1 MKVPG
6 PDHPITITPKFE
18 RVRVLVAGRIIADT
32 RRALVLQETIYRPV
46 FYIPREDADMS
57 LLVASDHSTYCP
69 YKGKAEYFSIQVGNH
84 IARDA
89 AWSYPRPYPAMSE
102 IAGRLAF
109 YPTRVDVIE
118 EVENKDKT
126 DG

>member
-6 PDHPITITPKFE
+6 PDHPITITAKSG
-18 RVRVLVAGRIIADT
+18 RVRVLVAGRIVADT
-32 RRALVLQETIYRPV
+32 RRALVLEETVYKPV

-57 LLVASDHSTYCP
+57 LLVPSEHRTYCP
-69 YKGKAEYFSIQVGNH
+69 YKGEAEYFSVRIGGR
-84 IARDA
+84 IAHDA

-109 YPTRVDVIE
+109 YPARVDAIE
-118 EVENKDKT
+118 EVENEDKA